1 MALIRD
7 DNKLKLIGLRI
18 KTLRKN
24 QKMSQE
30 QLGFES
36 NLPRMQIARIE
47 RGEINMGILSI
58 ITICQAL
65 NIKLED
71 FFKSINLIEIE
82 Y

>member
-1 MALIRD
+1 VALIRD

>member
-7 DNKLKLIGLRI
+7 NNKLKIIGLQIRM
-18 KTLRKN
+18 LRKS
-24 QKMSQE
+24 QKITQE

-58 ITICQAL
+58 ISICQAL
-65 NIKLED
+65 NIKPED
-71 FFKSINLIEIE
+71 FFKSIVLVEIDE
-82 Y
+82 